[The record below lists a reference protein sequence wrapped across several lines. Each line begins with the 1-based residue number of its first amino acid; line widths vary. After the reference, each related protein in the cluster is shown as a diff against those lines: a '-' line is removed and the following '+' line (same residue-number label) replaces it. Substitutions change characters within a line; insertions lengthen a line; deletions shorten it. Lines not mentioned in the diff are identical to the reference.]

1 MEEEQYSYNPD
12 FSSNPRLRDL
22 EEKQNLLKDRILLI
36 GNTLIDEKDKN
47 FSKMQELKK
56 DVMSLKEDV
65 SKIKS
70 FVQKMSEQ
78 IDNLAR
84 K

>member
-1 MEEEQYSYNPD
+1 
-12 FSSNPRLRDL
+12 
-22 EEKQNLLKDRILLI
+22 
-36 GNTLIDEKDKN
+36 
-47 FSKMQELKK
+47 MQELKK

-84 K
+84 KEELMMLQRQFDLFRSK